1 MTKKFGE
8 RRRFAKVSLCRGR
21 LGMKFAKILSY
32 LPIVFFMS
40 SLIMG
45 GCALVKPRRPPL
57 ASVEGIPGHF
67 RIGRIIHLDT
77 GKALS
82 FDRFIDQLGSK
93 DLIFIGENHDNP
105 EHHLIQVQ
113 ILQALMAR
121 YGDLSVA
128 MEFFQEPQQPVL
140 DRYMEGTSNETVFLK
155 DIDWRK
161 SWSFDYFFYRPLI
174 FMLRQKGS
182 RIHAINA
189 SNDIVKKVARS
200 GLDSLKPEERNQ
212 LAKEIDLDNAKHR
225 AYLRGVYKQHTSQDL
240 KKFDYFYQAQCVW
253 EDTMAEN
260 IAGYLKKNE
269 QRVVVFTGN
278 GHIVNKYGI
287 PDRTLK
293 RISVT
298 MATIV
303 LYPLTG
309 RETIK
314 KETADYV
321 WLTGDC
327 SRRHFMGR
335 NNNASPQP

>member
-1 MTKKFGE
+1 
-8 RRRFAKVSLCRGR
+8 
-21 LGMKFAKILSY
+21 MKFAEIRSY
-32 LPIVFFMS
+32 LPIAFFTAFFS
-40 SLIMG
+40 MG
-45 GCALVKPRRPPL
+45 GCAVTKPAMPPL

-67 RIGRIIHLDT
+67 RMGRIIHLDT
-77 GKALS
+77 GEVVS
-82 FDRFIDQLGSK
+82 FDCFIEQLESK
-93 DLIFIGENHDNP
+93 DLIFIGEKHDNP

-113 ILQALMAR
+113 ILQALMSR
-121 YGDLSVA
+121 YGDLCVA

-140 DRYMEGTSNETVFLK
+140 DRYMEGTSNETVFLE
-155 DIDWRK
+155 DVDWSK
-161 SWSFDYFFYRPLI
+161 AWSFDYYFYRPLI
-174 FMLRQKGS
+174 FMLREKGS

-189 SNDIVKKVARS
+189 PNDIVKKVARS
-200 GLDSLKPEERNQ
+200 GLDSLEPEERNQ
-212 LAKEIDLDNAKHR
+212 LAKEIDLDNEKHR
-225 AYLRGVYKQHTSQDL
+225 AYLRDVYKQHTHHDL
-240 KKFDYFYQAQCVW
+240 KNFDYFYQAQCVW

-260 IAGYLKKNE
+260 IAGYLKENE

-278 GHIVNKYGI
+278 GHIVNRYGI

-293 RISVT
+293 RIPVT

-335 NNNASPQP
+335 HKNASSQP

>member
-1 MTKKFGE
+1 
-8 RRRFAKVSLCRGR
+8 
-21 LGMKFAKILSY
+21 MKFTEIRTYLSVAF
-32 LPIVFFMS
+32 LVA

-45 GCALVKPRRPPL
+45 GCAVTKPRMPPL
-57 ASVEGIPGHF
+57 ASVEGVPGHF
-67 RIGRIIHLDT
+67 RMGRIIHLNT
-77 GKALS
+77 GKAVS
-82 FDRFIDQLGSK
+82 FDRFIDQLESK
-93 DLIFIGENHDNP
+93 DLIFIGEKHDNP

-128 MEFFQEPQQPVL
+128 MEFFQEPQQPAL
-140 DRYMEGTSNETVFLK
+140 DRYMEGTSTETAFLK
-155 DIDWRK
+155 DVDWHK
-161 SWSFDYFFYRPLI
+161 SWSFDYCFYRPLI
-174 FMLRQKGS
+174 FMLREKGG

-189 SNDIVKKVARS
+189 PNDIIKKVARS
-200 GLDSLKPEERNQ
+200 GLDSLKPDERNQ
-212 LAKEIDLDNAKHR
+212 LAKEIDLDNEKHR
-225 AYLRGVYKQHTSQDL
+225 AYLRDVYNQHTSQDL

-269 QRVVVFTGN
+269 QRLVVFAGN
-278 GHIVNKYGI
+278 GHIVNRYGI

-293 RISVT
+293 RIPVT

-327 SRRHFMGR
+327 SRRHFMGPHKH
-335 NNNASPQP
+335 ASPQP

>member
-1 MTKKFGE
+1 MIFV
-8 RRRFAKVSLCRGR
+8 VSVKANDGIMRSGR
-21 LGMKFAKILSY
+21 LEMKCSGVRSY
-32 LPIVFFMS
+32 QAVVYFMA
-40 SLIMG
+40 SLAMG
-45 GCALVKPRRPPL
+45 GCALIKPAMPPL
-57 ASVEGIPGHF
+57 ASVEGVQGHF

-82 FDRFIDQLGSK
+82 FDRFIDQLESK

-113 ILQALMAR
+113 ILQALLAR
-121 YGDLSVA
+121 SGDLSVA

-140 DRYMEGTSNETVFLK
+140 DRYMKGTSTEADFLR
-155 DIDWRK
+155 DVDWQK
-161 SWSFDYFFYRPLI
+161 TWSFDYYLYRPLI
-174 FMLRQKGS
+174 FMLREKQSK
-182 RIHAINA
+182 IHAINA
-189 SNDIVKKVARS
+189 PNDIVKKVARS
-200 GLDSLKPEERNQ
+200 GLDSLKPEERDQ
-212 LAKEIDLDNAKHR
+212 LAKDIDLDNEKHR
-225 AYLRGVYKQHTSQDL
+225 AYLRDVYKQHSSKDL

-260 IAGYLKKNE
+260 IGEYLKENK
-269 QRVVVFTGN
+269 QRVIVFTGN
-278 GHIVNKYGI
+278 GHIIKRYGT

-293 RISVT
+293 RVKVN
-298 MATIV
+298 MATVV
-303 LYPLTG
+303 LYPLND

-335 NNNASPQP
+335 HKHASSQP

>member
-1 MTKKFGE
+1 
-8 RRRFAKVSLCRGR
+8 
-21 LGMKFAKILSY
+21 MKFAEIRSY
-32 LPIVFFMS
+32 VSVAFFMA
-40 SLIMG
+40 SLAMC
-45 GCALVKPRRPPL
+45 GCALTKPAMPPL
-57 ASVEGIPGHF
+57 ASVEGVRGHF
-67 RIGRIIHLDT
+67 RMGRIINLET

-82 FDRFIDQLGSK
+82 FDRFIDQLKTK
-93 DLIFIGENHDNP
+93 DLIFIGEKHDNP

-113 ILQALMAR
+113 ILQALLSR
-121 YGDLSVA
+121 CDDLSVA
-128 MEFFQEPQQPVL
+128 MEFFQEPQQQVL
-140 DRYMEGTSNETVFLK
+140 DRYMEGISTETVFLEDVAWHK
-155 DIDWRK
+155 A
-161 SWSFDYFFYRPLI
+161 WSFDYYFYRPLI
-174 FMLRQKGS
+174 FMLREKRS

-189 SNDIVKKVARS
+189 PNDIVRKVARS

-212 LAKEIDLDNAKHR
+212 LAKNIDLENERHR
-225 AYLRGVYKQHTSQDL
+225 AYLRDVYKQHTTRDL

-260 IAGYLKKNE
+260 IAEYLKENE
-269 QRVVVFTGN
+269 QMVVVFAGN
-278 GHIVNKYGI
+278 GHIINRYGI

-293 RISVT
+293 RVRVN

-303 LYPLTG
+303 LYPLNG

-335 NNNASPQP
+335 HKHASSQP